1 MQRIIYFL
9 NRNKELILFLSLLF
23 FCFYLNISHNQY
35 NKSKFINSS
44 NSFFSFFFETK
55 RNISKYFDLEYQN
68 KILVNENSKL
78 KKQLFNNSNEK
89 IGSPNQKKFDVTPA
103 SVIKNSY
110 DKQYNFL
117 TINVGSS
124 KKIKIDNGVI
134 SSNGVIGIVDKVSE
148 KYARVIS
155 ILNKNFLLNAKHKK
169 TNFFGIISWNGSDYQ
184 KVQLKDIPKR
194 AEISIGDSIV
204 TGGNSLIFPKGIL
217 VGTVESYKLDLSE
230 NYIEIEVLLSTDL
243 RNLDNVYILNNNNFD
258 EIISLYE

>member
-78 KKQLFNNSNEK
+78 KKQLFNNSNET
-89 IGSPNQKKFDVTPA
+89 IGSLNQKNFDVTPA

-110 DKQYNFL
+110 NKQYNFL
-117 TINVGSS
+117 TLNVGSY

-134 SSNGVIGIVDKVSE
+134 SSNGVVGIVDKVSE

-194 AEISIGDSIV
+194 AKISIGDSIV

>member
-23 FCFYLNISHNQY
+23 FCFYLNISYNQY
-35 NKSKFINSS
+35 NKSKLINSS
-44 NSFFSFFFETK
+44 NSFFSIFFETK

-78 KKQLFNNSNEK
+78 KKQLFHNNYEEISLADEK
-89 IGSPNQKKFDVTPA
+89 NFDVTSA

-110 DKQYNFL
+110 NKQYNFL
-117 TINVGSS
+117 TVNVGSS

-155 ILNKNFLLNAKHKK
+155 ILNKNFLLNAKHEK
-169 TNFFGIISWNGSDYQ
+169 TNFFGIISWNGNNPQ

-204 TGGNSLIFPKGIL
+204 TGGNSLIFPQGIL

-243 RNLDNVYILNNNNFD
+243 RNLDNVYILNNNNFE

>member
-169 TNFFGIISWNGSDYQ
+169 TNFFGIISWNGSDSQ

>member
-23 FCFYLNISHNQY
+23 FCFYLNISYNQY

-44 NSFFSFFFETK
+44 NSFFSFFFDAKT
-55 RNISKYFDLEYQN
+55 NISKYLDLEYQN
-68 KILVNENSKL
+68 KILVEENSKL
-78 KKQLFNNSNEK
+78 KKQLFNNNHEIVDLSK
-89 IGSPNQKKFDVTPA
+89 QKNFDVTA
-103 SVIKNSY
+103 TSVIKNSY
-110 DKQYNFL
+110 NMQYNFL
-117 TINVGSS
+117 TVNAGSS
-124 KKIKIDNGVI
+124 EKIKIDNGVI

-148 KYARVIS
+148 KYSRVIS

-169 TNFFGIISWNGSDYQ
+169 TNFFGIISWNGVDPQ

-194 AEISIGDSIV
+194 ANISIGDSIV

-217 VGTVESYKLDLSE
+217 VGTVESYKLDFSE

-243 RNLDNVYILNNNNFD
+243 RNLDSVYIINNNNFE

>member
-1 MQRIIYFL
+1 VI
-9 NRNKELILFLSLLF
+9 
-23 FCFYLNISHNQY
+23 
-35 NKSKFINSS
+35 
-44 NSFFSFFFETK
+44 
-55 RNISKYFDLEYQN
+55 
-68 KILVNENSKL
+68 ENSKL
-78 KKQLFNNSNEK
+78 KKQLFNNNYEK
-89 IGSPNQKKFDVTPA
+89 ISSADEKNFDVTSA

-110 DKQYNFL
+110 NKQYNFL
-117 TINVGSS
+117 TVNVGSS
-124 KKIKIDNGVI
+124 KKIMIDNGVI

-169 TNFFGIISWNGSDYQ
+169 TNFFGIISWNGINPK

-204 TGGNSLIFPKGIL
+204 TGGNSLIFPQGIL

-243 RNLDNVYILNNNNFD
+243 RNLDNVYILNNNNFE

>member
-9 NRNKELILFLSLLF
+9 NRNKELILFLSLLL
-23 FCFYLNISHNQY
+23 FCFYLNISYNQY

-44 NSFFSFFFETK
+44 NSFFSIFFETK

-78 KKQLFNNSNEK
+78 KKQLYDNNFER
-89 IGSPNQKKFDVTPA
+89 IDSPNQKNFDVTA
-103 SVIKNSY
+103 ALVIKNSY
-110 DKQYNFL
+110 TKQYNFL
-117 TINVGSS
+117 TVNAGSS
-124 KKIKIDNGVI
+124 EKIKIDNGVI
-134 SSNGVIGIVDKVSE
+134 SSSGVIGIVDKVSE

-169 TNFFGIISWNGSDYQ
+169 TNFFGIISWNGKDPQ

-194 AEISIGDSIV
+194 AKISIGDSIV

-243 RNLDNVYILNNNNFD
+243 RNLDNVYIINNNNFD

>member
-1 MQRIIYFL
+1 VI
-9 NRNKELILFLSLLF
+9 
-23 FCFYLNISHNQY
+23 
-35 NKSKFINSS
+35 
-44 NSFFSFFFETK
+44 
-55 RNISKYFDLEYQN
+55 
-68 KILVNENSKL
+68 ENSKL
-78 KKQLFNNSNEK
+78 KKQLFNNNYEK
-89 IGSPNQKKFDVTPA
+89 ISSADEKNFDVTSA

-110 DKQYNFL
+110 NKQYNFL
-117 TINVGSS
+117 TVNVGSS
-124 KKIKIDNGVI
+124 KKIMIDNGVI

-169 TNFFGIISWNGSDYQ
+169 TNFFGIISWNGINPK

-204 TGGNSLIFPKGIL
+204 TGGNSLIFPQGIL

-230 NYIEIEVLLSTDL
+230 NYIEIEVLLSTDM
-243 RNLDNVYILNNNNFD
+243 RNLDNVYILNNNNFE

>member
-23 FCFYLNISHNQY
+23 FCFYLNISYNQY
-35 NKSKFINSS
+35 NKSKLINSS

-55 RNISKYFDLEYQN
+55 KNISKYFDLEYQN
-68 KILVNENSKL
+68 KILVDENSKL
-78 KKQLFNNSNEK
+78 KKQLINNNFEK
-89 IGSPNQKKFDVTPA
+89 IGSLKQMNFDVTAA

-110 DKQYNFL
+110 NKQYNFL
-117 TINVGSS
+117 TINLGSS
-124 KKIKIDNGVI
+124 EKIEIDNGVI

-148 KYARVIS
+148 KYCRVIS

-169 TNFFGIISWNGSDYQ
+169 TNFFGVISWNGKDPQ
-184 KVQLKDIPKR
+184 TVQLKDIPKR
-194 AEISIGDSIV
+194 AEITIGDSIV

-217 VGTVESYKLDLSE
+217 VGTVKSYKLDFSE
-230 NYIEIEVLLSTDL
+230 NYIEIEVLLSNDL
-243 RNLDNVYILNNNNFD
+243 RNLDSVYIINNNNFD

>member
-9 NRNKELILFLSLLF
+9 NRNKDLILFLSLLF

-89 IGSPNQKKFDVTPA
+89 IGSPNQKNFDVTPA

-110 DKQYNFL
+110 NKQYNFL
-117 TINVGSS
+117 TLNVGSS

-169 TNFFGIISWNGSDYQ
+169 TNFFGIISWNGSDSQ

>member
-23 FCFYLNISHNQY
+23 FCLYLNMSYNQY

-55 RNISKYFDLEYQN
+55 KNISKYFDLEYQN
-68 KILVNENSKL
+68 KILVDENSKL
-78 KKQLFNNSNEK
+78 KKQLYDNNFER
-89 IGSPNQKKFDVTPA
+89 IDSPNQKNFDVTA
-103 SVIKNSY
+103 ALVIKNSY
-110 DKQYNFL
+110 TKQYNFL
-117 TINVGSS
+117 TVNAGSS
-124 KKIKIDNGVI
+124 EKIKIDNGVI
-134 SSNGVIGIVDKVSE
+134 SSSGVIGIIDKVSE

-155 ILNKNFLLNAKHKK
+155 ILSKNFLLNAKHKK
-169 TNFFGIISWNGSDYQ
+169 TNFFGIISWNGKDPQ

-194 AEISIGDSIV
+194 AKISIGDSIV

-243 RNLDNVYILNNNNFD
+243 RNLDNVYIINNNNFD

>member
-78 KKQLFNNSNEK
+78 KKQLFNNSNET
-89 IGSPNQKKFDVTPA
+89 IGSPNQKNFDVTPA

-110 DKQYNFL
+110 NKQYNFL
-117 TINVGSS
+117 TLNVGSS

-134 SSNGVIGIVDKVSE
+134 SSNGVVGIVDKVSE

-169 TNFFGIISWNGSDYQ
+169 TNFFGIISWNGIDPQ

-217 VGTVESYKLDLSE
+217 VGTVESYKLDVSE

>member
-9 NRNKELILFLSLLF
+9 NRNKELILFLSLFF
-23 FCFYLNISHNQY
+23 FCFYINISYNQY

-44 NSFFSFFFETK
+44 NSLFSFFFETK

-68 KILVNENSKL
+68 KILIHENSKL
-78 KKQLFNNSNEK
+78 KKQLFNNDYEK
-89 IGSPNQKKFDVTPA
+89 IGSLNEKKFEITPA

-110 DKQYNFL
+110 NKQYNFL

-155 ILNKNFLLNAKHKK
+155 ILNKNFFLNAKHKK
-169 TNFFGIISWNGSDYQ
+169 TNFFGIISWNGKDPQ
-184 KVQLKDIPKR
+184 KVQLKDIPRR
-194 AEISIGDSIV
+194 AEISIGDTIV
-204 TGGNSLIFPKGIL
+204 TGGNSLIFPKGIF
-217 VGTVESYKLDLSE
+217 VGTVVSFKLDLSE
-230 NYIEIEVLLSTDL
+230 NYIEIEVLLSADL

>member
-9 NRNKELILFLSLLF
+9 NRNKELILFLSLFL
-23 FCFYLNISHNQY
+23 FCFYLNISYNQY
-35 NKSKFINSS
+35 NNSKLINSS

-68 KILVNENSKL
+68 KILVDENSKL
-78 KKQLFNNSNEK
+78 KEKLFNNNFERIDSL
-89 IGSPNQKKFDVTPA
+89 NQKKYDVKSA
-103 SVIKNSY
+103 SVIKNSFN
-110 DKQYNFL
+110 KQFNFL
-117 TINVGSS
+117 TINVGYSE
-124 KKIKIDNGVI
+124 KIKIDNGVI
-134 SSNGVIGIVDKVSE
+134 SSDGVIGIVDKVTE
-148 KYARVIS
+148 KYSRVIS

-169 TNFFGIISWNGSDYQ
+169 TNFFGIISWNGKDPQ

-194 AEISIGDSIV
+194 AEIAIGDSIV

-217 VGTVESYKLDLSE
+217 VGTVESYKLDFSE

-243 RNLDNVYILNNNNFD
+243 RNLDSVYIINSNNFD

>member
-194 AEISIGDSIV
+194 AKISIGDSIV

>member
-23 FCFYLNISHNQY
+23 FCFYLNISYNQY

-155 ILNKNFLLNAKHKK
+155 TLNKNFLLNAKHKK

-194 AEISIGDSIV
+194 AKISIGDSIV

>member
-9 NRNKELILFLSLLF
+9 NRNKELILFLSLLL
-23 FCFYLNISHNQY
+23 FCFYLNISYNQY

-44 NSFFSFFFETK
+44 NSFFSIFFETK

-78 KKQLFNNSNEK
+78 KKQLYDNNFER
-89 IGSPNQKKFDVTPA
+89 IDSPNQKNFDVTA
-103 SVIKNSY
+103 ALVIKNSY
-110 DKQYNFL
+110 TKQYNFL
-117 TINVGSS
+117 TVNAGSS
-124 KKIKIDNGVI
+124 EKIKIDNGVI
-134 SSNGVIGIVDKVSE
+134 SSSGVIGIVDKVSE

-169 TNFFGIISWNGSDYQ
+169 TNFFGIISWNGKDPK

-194 AEISIGDSIV
+194 AKISIGDSIV

-243 RNLDNVYILNNNNFD
+243 RNLDNVYIINNNNFD

>member
-23 FCFYLNISHNQY
+23 FCFYLNISYNQY
-35 NKSKFINSS
+35 NNSKFINSG

-68 KILVNENSKL
+68 KILIEENSKL
-78 KKQLFNNSNEK
+78 KKQLFNNKYERVDST
-89 IGSPNQKKFDVTPA
+89 NQKNFDVTAA

-110 DKQYNFL
+110 SKQHNFL
-117 TINVGSS
+117 TVNVGSS
-124 KKIKIDNGVI
+124 EKIKIDNGVI
-134 SSNGVIGIVDKVSE
+134 SSSGVIGIVDKVSE

-169 TNFFGIISWNGSDYQ
+169 TNFFGIISWNGKNPQ

-194 AEISIGDSIV
+194 AKISIGDSIV
-204 TGGNSLIFPKGIL
+204 TGGNSLIFPKGIS

-243 RNLDNVYILNNNNFD
+243 RNLDNVYILNNNNID

>member
-68 KILVNENSKL
+68 KILVNENTKL

-89 IGSPNQKKFDVTPA
+89 IGSPNQKNFDVTPA
-103 SVIKNSY
+103 SVIKKSY

-169 TNFFGIISWNGSDYQ
+169 TNFFGIISWNGSDSQ

-204 TGGNSLIFPKGIL
+204 TGGNSLIFPKDIL